1 MEIRAEISVLWNPYD
16 DEGRIRV
23 LDAKGLTECE
33 SSRNDEAVVERWRG
47 KALRLLVRRIP
58 QSAQE
63 IVEAR
68 VAVVGNVVSAVRWAE
83 GRGSRAEWICGQDA
97 GKSSLLG
104 GTWL

>member
-1 MEIRAEISVLWNPYD
+1 MLFRSAKVAQLVSTLRSIGAEIRAETSVLWNPYD

-23 LDAKGLTECE
+23 LEAKRLTECE
-33 SSRNDEAVVERWRG
+33 SSRNDEAVVARWRG

-68 VAVVGNVVSAVRWAE
+68 VAVVGNVVSVLR
-83 GRGSRAEWICGQDA
+83 C
-97 GKSSLLG
+97 L
-104 GTWL
+104 